1 MTYERLVGAGASAK
15 LAALSFDLWALCH
28 VATFIFS
35 DIKGVFSFP
44 SLLPDVSDA
53 GKCGRQARE
62 VRLSRT
68 VMTSTSACPLSR
80 QHGLV
85 RGRRAGGRVGGR
97 PHNSIDFPRHASA
110 QFCGKE
116 LCFLNVIPPAASLY
130 SLIRLKGNSRWD
142 GMVRQWGQRA

>member
-15 LAALSFDLWALCH
+15 LAALSYDLWALCH

-44 SLLPDVSDA
+44 SLLLDVSDA
-53 GKCGRQARE
+53 GKCGCRRGKSDSVGLLWPQPRRAHYPG
-62 VRLSRT
+62 
-68 VMTSTSACPLSR
+68 STAWWE
-80 QHGLV
+80 
-85 RGRRAGGRVGGR
+85 AGGRVSGR

-116 LCFLNVIPPAASLY
+116 LCSLNVIPPAASLS

-142 GMVRQWGQRA
+142 GMVPQWGQRA